1 MPPKDKYYNRHAAEA
16 RERDEMKQ
24 SSERAAKAKAAEDAK
39 WVEDDKKALKKAAQ
53 ASEIAAKEAEA
64 ERRRQEKL
72 QQLQDEEREM
82 SSKVPT
88 KVSKKAMQRDVA
100 KLVSNYNAAF
110 ASVRGGAVQEENTPL
125 PSGNVNAKGGKG
137 DDEDDH
143 HVVASGVDASLDAL
157 SGGGRRGGGGRLHMP
172 SSIADRHIGRRA
184 RVQFK
189 LFQQDNLPKLKE
201 EKPNLR
207 ISQYNDLLWERW
219 QKSPLNPF
227 VQRAEARAAEA
238 VEREKN
244 WMFANDSEVS
254 DTEE

>member
-1 MPPKDKYYNRHAAEA
+1 MPPKDKYFNRHAAEA
-16 RERDEMKQ
+16 RERDDLKQ
-24 SSERAAKAKAAEDAK
+24 SSDRAAKAKMAEDAK
-39 WVEDDKKALKKAAQ
+39 WAEDDKKVLKKAAQ
-53 ASEIAAKEAEA
+53 ANDQAAKEAEA

-100 KLVSNYNAAF
+100 KLVSNYNVAF
-110 ASVRGGAVQEENTPL
+110 AAVRGGAVEEDNAPL
-125 PSGNVNAKGGKG
+125 PKGNVNANAG
-137 DDEDDH
+137 DSNNDH
-143 HVVASGVDASLDAL
+143 HVVASGVDASLDVL
-157 SGGGRRGGGGRLHMP
+157 GGGRRGGGEGGRLHMP

-189 LFQQDNLPKLKE
+189 LFQRDNLSKLKE

-207 ISQYNDLLWERW
+207 ITQYNDLLWERW

-238 VEREKN
+238 VERERN

-254 DTEE
+254 DTE

>member
-16 RERDEMKQ
+16 RERDDAKQ
-24 SSERAAKAKAAEDAK
+24 SSDRAAKARAAEDAK
-39 WVEDDKKALKKAAQ
+39 WVEDDKRALKKAAA
-53 ASEIAAKEAEA
+53 ASDQAAKDADA

-72 QQLQDEEREM
+72 QQLADEERENT
-82 SSKVPT
+82 KVPT

-100 KLVSNYNAAF
+100 KLVANYNVAF
-110 ASVRGGAVQEENTPL
+110 AQVRGGVVEDTAPL
-125 PSGNVNAKGGKG
+125 PTGNVNAGGAKGG
-137 DDEDDH
+137 DEDK
-143 HVVASGVDASLDAL
+143 HVVASGVDASIDAL
-157 SGGGRRGGGGRLHMP
+157 GGSSNKRGGGAGRMHMP

-189 LFQQDNLPKLKE
+189 IFQQDNMAKLKE

-207 ISQYNDLLWERW
+207 ITQYNDLLWERW

-238 VEREKN
+238 VERERS

-254 DTEE
+254 DSEEQ